1 MSIGIAALLSSPP
14 ASADPPAPAATEAA
28 APATAPAAAATA
40 DSPAAPTKLDGAP
53 VAQAGPRAPAASL
66 VAVSTGPESFE
77 GKKRTGIALLVV
89 GGAMLV
95 PSVLLASACS
105 GSMVAGACWGIAGG
119 GLGASTIHLAI
130 GAALL
135 GVGISSSKKDSP
147 TVVPMVRVGA
157 GSVEATWKF

>member
-1 MSIGIAALLSSPP
+1 
-14 ASADPPAPAATEAA
+14 
-28 APATAPAAAATA
+28 
-40 DSPAAPTKLDGAP
+40 
-53 VAQAGPRAPAASL
+53 
-66 VAVSTGPESFE
+66 
-77 GKKRTGIALLVV
+77 
-89 GGAMLV
+89 MLV

-130 GAALL
+130 GGALL